1 MLKETK
7 NNFLLSIIVPTRNRQ
22 EYAAFTARQILSLNS
37 TDVQLVIQD
46 NSDTNSLE
54 LILKEFSG
62 DLRLKYNYSPGT
74 ISFVKNFSIAVSL
87 AEGEYLCII
96 GDDDGV
102 NPEILKI
109 AKWAKENNIDAI
121 KPGLNAVFFWPDT
134 GIDSKKIDEKGQV
147 VFNKISG
154 KCETY
159 NTEEQLVNLLRN
171 GCQKYL
177 KSELVKIYHGIV
189 HRKHMDKIKSIT
201 GEFFNGLSPD
211 IFAAVSLS
219 IIVPE
224 IISLD
229 YPLTISGI
237 CRNSGSADSATG
249 KHTGQLKDAPHFK
262 GHLNYKWSEEVPE
275 FYSVE
280 TIWADSALSAV
291 KNMHADH
298 LLKEFRL
305 EFLTAYSLKARQFR
319 KIVLTHYF
327 NRKEKTGT
335 IKSLSVFLLFKSII
349 SGPCFDF
356 LIRVLKRLTRKKSS
370 IFKKSGIKD
379 ICQAEKELS
388 AYLTDNGI
396 KTDLILENLNKL
408 TSLGRN

>member
-7 NNFLLSIIVPTRNRQ
+7 KNFLLSIIVPTRNRQ
-22 EYAAFTARQILSLNS
+22 AYAAFTARQILYLNS
-37 TDVQLVIQD
+37 PDVQLVIQD

-54 LILKEFSG
+54 LMLKEFSG

-109 AKWAKENNIDAI
+109 TKWAKENNIDAI

-134 GIDSKKIDEKGQV
+134 GIVGKKIDEKGQII
-147 VFNKISG
+147 FNKISG
-154 KCETY
+154 KCEVF
-159 NTEEQLVNLLRN
+159 NTEKQLVNLLRN

-189 HRKHMDKIKSIT
+189 HRKHMEKIKSIT
-201 GEFFNGLSPD
+201 GEFFDGLSPD

-219 IIVPE
+219 IIVPK
-224 IISLD
+224 IISID

-275 FYSVE
+275 F
-280 TIWADSALSAV
+280 
-291 KNMHADH
+291 
-298 LLKEFRL
+298 
-305 EFLTAYSLKARQFR
+305 
-319 KIVLTHYF
+319 
-327 NRKEKTGT
+327 
-335 IKSLSVFLLFKSII
+335 
-349 SGPCFDF
+349 
-356 LIRVLKRLTRKKSS
+356 
-370 IFKKSGIKD
+370 
-379 ICQAEKELS
+379 
-388 AYLTDNGI
+388 
-396 KTDLILENLNKL
+396 
-408 TSLGRN
+408 